1 MISNST
7 VVGNRTV
14 QTFKIHAS
22 MFLLSFD
29 QSISDND
36 SPSFSNGRVLAET
49 Y

>member
-1 MISNST
+1 MISSYT
-7 VVGNRTV
+7 VVDNRTV

-36 SPSFSNGRVLAET
+36 SPSFCNGRVLADT